1 MGEGGDLNEVP
12 DYGNSQIRKSE
23 GRASGLGNW
32 EGKHRVT
39 RNRQTGGDPHLQIQE
54 EAMISKQGGVTVW
67 STEDSPKGPRK
78 S

>member
-1 MGEGGDLNEVP
+1 MGEGGDLNEAP
-12 DYGNSQIRKSE
+12 NYGNSQIRKSK
-23 GRASGLGNW
+23 GRASGLGNQ

-39 RNRQTGGDPHLQIQE
+39 RKIQIQE